1 MRVAFAALLVLLTLC
16 GCATV
21 PDRFSRDPMLSG
33 DGGYKM
39 DNESSIGF
47 SLEIFY
53 KEYSFLPDPDNAIQG
68 ARAYFRKTAEVLAKQ
83 RGKTIIPITIA
94 DMHPTATR
102 NILDGYYSVYVTGK
116 VTYSTK

>member
-1 MRVAFAALLVLLTLC
+1 MLF

-21 PDRFSRDPMLSG
+21 PDRFTSDPMHSG
-33 DGGYKM
+33 DGGFRM
-39 DNESSIGF
+39 ENESSIGF

-68 ARAYFRKTAEVLAKQ
+68 ARTYFRKTAEELAKQ
-83 RGKTIIPITIA
+83 RGKTIIPVTIA
-94 DMHPTATR
+94 DMHAAATR

-116 VTYSTK
+116 VTYSTQ